1 MKLKDEDA
9 ARVSRALRA
18 YARLLELV
26 EQDTREENYRLHALA
41 GQFDA
46 LFPKRDTEIEP
57 DA

>member
-9 ARVSRALRA
+9 ARVSRALRM

-26 EQDTREENYRLHALA
+26 EQETREENYRLHKLA

-46 LFPKRDTEIEP
+46 LFPKRESEIEP
-57 DA
+57 DG